1 MLPPINFKNWIDK
14 NRHLLK
20 PPVGNQV
27 VYEDTEFI
35 IMVVGGPNTRK
46 DYHIDEGEEFFY
58 QLEGRMVLRIIENKK
73 PKDININEGEIF
85 LLPPKVPH
93 SPQRFENTVGLVIER
108 KRRKGELDA
117 FQWYCDACHTLLYE
131 YLKNATMRKRN
142 IYIIIL
148 ALFIGSVF
156 GGVIGNVFSLILPE
170 SVVKDFFLTSVTFD
184 IGGFA
189 NNELGVFIIDL
200 KIIVLKLGL
209 SVSFNFTSVIG
220 IAVAYYILRYLR

>member
-27 VYEDTEFI
+27 VYEDTELI

-73 PKDININEGEIF
+73 TEDININEGEIF

-117 FQWYCDACHTLLYE
+117 FQWYCDKCHTLLYE
-131 YLKNATMRKRN
+131 YFFPLTN
-142 IYIIIL
+142 I
-148 ALFIGSVF
+148 VTQ
-156 GGVIGNVFSLILPE
+156 LPPIFDGFW
-170 SVVKDFFLTSVTFD
+170 KDDDARTCKCCS
-184 IGGFA
+184 
-189 NNELGVFIIDL
+189 
-200 KIIVLKLGL
+200 
-209 SVSFNFTSVIG
+209 
-220 IAVAYYILRYLR
+220 AYLEKP